1 MLYYDD
7 GNVVDTLSD
16 STTPVSELE
25 LRGMLEHGNVINGVR
40 LQGGMLSYYDWR
52 KANLLKSS
60 VLISGLGISNDG
72 RLREITESYP
82 YDIIDLNMY
91 GEPDSSFYIKKG
103 GLVIMPIK
111 SALLQFDIYASTD
124 CMYVIDLSG
133 LSYLYA
139 MPYVN
144 AVARGRAL
152 VNIED
157 IIQICRR
164 LRTSYSGVAND
175 LCCIY
180 GVITGMAGSLD
191 ILLKRSIESS
201 YCFTHTYLSD
211 LYYELIKATD
221 LVSLAKVLHD
231 NFGCATINSSNLPYV
246 SGLLELSHPSISLY
260 FRYLRNAIKA
270 YGYTA
275 EFKDIITN
283 FRKLVKNN

>member
-7 GNVVDTLSD
+7 GNVVDTLND
-16 STTPVSELE
+16 TVTVVSESE
-25 LRGMLEHGNVINGVR
+25 LRGMLEHGNVINGVC

-60 VLISGLGISNDG
+60 ALISGLGVSNDG

-82 YDIIDLNMY
+82 YDTIDLNMY
-91 GEPDSSFYIKKG
+91 GEPSSALYIKKD

-111 SALLQFDIYASTD
+111 SALLQFDIYASTN
-124 CMYVIDLSG
+124 CRYVIDLSG

-152 VNIED
+152 VDIED

-180 GVITGMAGSLD
+180 GAITGMAGSLD
-191 ILLKRSIESS
+191 RSIESS

-211 LYYELIKATD
+211 LYYELIKVTD

-246 SGLLELSHPSISLY
+246 SELLELSHPDVSLY
-260 FRYLRNAIKA
+260 FRYLRNAIKT
-270 YGYTA
+270 YDYTSK
-275 EFKDIITN
+275 FKDIITN
-283 FRKLVKNN
+283 FSKLVKN

>member
-1 MLYYDD
+1 MLYYDN
-7 GNVVDTLSD
+7 GSVVDTLND
-16 STTPVSELE
+16 TVTVVSESE

-60 VLISGLGISNDG
+60 ALISGLGISNDG

-152 VNIED
+152 VDIED
-157 IIQICRR
+157 IIQIRRR
-164 LRTSYSGVAND
+164 LRTSYSGVADD

-180 GVITGMAGSLD
+180 GVITGMASSLD

-211 LYYELIKATD
+211 LYYELIKVTD
-221 LVSLAKVLHD
+221 LVSLYKVVHTD
-231 NFGCATINSSNLPYV
+231 FGGASVNSSNLPYL
-246 SGLLELSHPSISLY
+246 SEILELSHPSISLY
-260 FRYLRNAIKA
+260 FRYLRNAIKT

-283 FRKLVKNN
+283 FSKLVK

>member
-1 MLYYDD
+1 MLYYDN
-7 GNVVDTLSD
+7 GSVVDTLND
-16 STTPVSELE
+16 TVTVVSELE
-25 LRGMLEHGNVINGVR
+25 LRGMLEHGKVINGVH

-60 VLISGLGISNDG
+60 ALISGLGVSNDG

-111 SALLQFDIYASTD
+111 SALLQFDIYASTN

-144 AVARGRAL
+144 AVARGMAL
-152 VNIED
+152 VDIED
-157 IIQICRR
+157 IIQIRRR
-164 LRTSYSGVAND
+164 LRTSYSGVADD

-221 LVSLAKVLHD
+221 LVSLSNVIHID
-231 NFGCATINSSNLPYV
+231 FGGAVVNSSNLPYL
-246 SGLLELSHPSISLY
+246 SEILELSHPSISLY
-260 FRYLRNAIKA
+260 FRYLRNAIKT

-283 FRKLVKNN
+283 FSKLVK